1 MKRLLIAIACL
12 VFLSA
17 SALAQTADEPA
28 SRDDVILFL
37 RTMHSHDLFQ
47 RTMEVQS
54 QSMQQL
60 FRDQIAKDKGSVPP
74 DFAVH
79 MKKVMD
85 ELMKNMPIDEVTQ
98 AMIPAYQNHFTKGD
112 IEALNAFY
120 SSPVGQKF
128 LEESPAVMQEG
139 MKAAMPI
146 LSKYLSEW
154 KERMGQEVKQMEN
167 NSTPAEPAEPAK
179 N

>member
-146 LSKYLSEW
+146 LSNYLSEW

>member
-12 VFLSA
+12 VLLGA
-17 SALAQTADEPA
+17 SALAQSADEPA

-60 FRDQIAKDKGSVPP
+60 FRDQIVKDKGSLPP
-74 DFAVH
+74 DFAAH

-112 IEALNAFY
+112 IEALNTFY

-154 KERMGQEVKQMEN
+154 KERMGQEVKQMET
-167 NSTPAEPAEPAK
+167 NSAAGAPATK

>member
-12 VFLSA
+12 VFLSG
-17 SALAQTADEPA
+17 SALAQSADEPA

-60 FRDQIAKDKGSVPP
+60 FHDQIVKDKGSVPP
-74 DFAVH
+74 DFAVR
-79 MKKVMD
+79 MKKAMD
-85 ELMKNMPIDEVTQ
+85 ELTKDMPVDEITQ

-128 LEESPAVMQEG
+128 LEQSPAVMQEG

-154 KERMGQEVKQMEN
+154 KERMSQEVKQMEKN
-167 NSTPAEPAEPAK
+167 PAEATPAPAK